1 MDLKIFLEKFSTTFS
16 IPMFVIKNSL
26 TIMSFNTHPVSDNL
40 IHQLMEP
47 YFTSEHNICVL
58 VTEDY
63 LQCGFI
69 RMPEDEQ
76 ILVIGPAF
84 PYEPT
89 YRQVEKLVKKMR
101 LDTRQKNEILF
112 WFQRLPIMDM
122 KEFRDMLDTVNYIIN
137 GTIDVPMRLSHHVP
151 LTNLNVNSD
160 ELDFVFTDLF
170 TEKSEAL
177 TLSCI
182 ENGRCAE
189 LETVF
194 NSLSDI
200 GHLPEIGPNTIRS
213 LKNAFISA
221 TAITSRAAVRGG
233 MDYHAALSLSNFYI
247 AKMEKLTLFADI
259 YQLLRTMLMD
269 YTRRVASHQTVKTDS
284 PTVFAICHYIQ
295 ANLSQKVAINDIA
308 QELHLSNSYISH
320 HFKEKTGMNLT
331 DYICTQKIKE
341 AQFLLETTELPL
353 SMIAER
359 LAFSSQQYFQSIFKK
374 YTGMTPLEYQKK
386 MKHF

>member
-1 MDLKIFLEKFSTTFS
+1 MDINIFLEKFSTAFS
-16 IPMFVIKNSL
+16 IPMFVFKDHI
-26 TIMSFNTHPVSDNL
+26 TITSFNTHPISDSL
-40 IHQLMEP
+40 IRQLMEP
-47 YFTSEHNICVL
+47 YFASEHNICVL
-58 VTEDY
+58 ITEDY

-69 RMPEDEQ
+69 RIPENEQ
-76 ILVIGPAF
+76 LLVIGPAF

-89 YRQVEKLVKKMR
+89 YGQVEKFVKKMR
-101 LDTRQKNEILF
+101 LDTKQKNEILF

-122 KEFRDMLDTVNYIIN
+122 KEFRDMLDTINYIIN

-151 LTNLNVNSD
+151 LTNLNAISD

-170 TEKSEAL
+170 TEKTESL

-182 ENGRCAE
+182 ENGRYSE
-189 LETVF
+189 LETIF
-194 NSLSDI
+194 DSLSDI

-233 MDYHAALSLSNFYI
+233 MDYHAALSLSNYYI

-284 PTVFAICHYIQ
+284 ATVFAICHYIQ
-295 ANLSQKVAINDIA
+295 ANLLQKIAVKDIA

-374 YTGMTPLEYQKK
+374 YTGMTPLEYQKEK
-386 MKHF
+386 KHF

>member
-58 VTEDY
+58 VTENY

-151 LTNLNVNSD
+151 LTNLNVKFQNC
-160 ELDFVFTDLF
+160 
-170 TEKSEAL
+170 
-177 TLSCI
+177 CI
-182 ENGRCAE
+182 LAE
-189 LETVF
+189 G
-194 NSLSDI
+194 N
-200 GHLPEIGPNTIRS
+200 P
-213 LKNAFISA
+213 
-221 TAITSRAAVRGG
+221 
-233 MDYHAALSLSNFYI
+233 
-247 AKMEKLTLFADI
+247 
-259 YQLLRTMLMD
+259 
-269 YTRRVASHQTVKTDS
+269 
-284 PTVFAICHYIQ
+284 
-295 ANLSQKVAINDIA
+295 
-308 QELHLSNSYISH
+308 
-320 HFKEKTGMNLT
+320 
-331 DYICTQKIKE
+331 
-341 AQFLLETTELPL
+341 
-353 SMIAER
+353 
-359 LAFSSQQYFQSIFKK
+359 
-374 YTGMTPLEYQKK
+374 
-386 MKHF
+386 